1 MDSKNNEQNV
11 IEVAKIDFYKI
22 GKSEKEAIFKE
33 IATQL
38 GMKPFAV
45 EKDWWV
51 SRTLEIIFKMPISA
65 HLVFKGGTSLSKAW
79 KLINRFSEDIDLA
92 LDKDFFEGYKGDISK
107 TQIGKLRKVAGSYTT
122 ETFFEELKQSF
133 DAKGFKN
140 LEFVV
145 IGAKESDK
153 DPRVLEIYYPNVIK
167 SDTEYLLPRVQI
179 EVSCRSLREPFS
191 IQTFGSIVD
200 EFYTEKEFAEPLFK
214 VPTVNAERTFLEKL
228 FLLHE
233 EFHRPVEKMRVDRL
247 SRHLY
252 DVYHLTKAG
261 VSEKAINDKELYETI
276 VAHRYKFSRVG
287 EVDYNL
293 HNPKTLNPIPPEGI
307 MNYWEADYA
316 KMKEDMIYEE
326 KKPTFEELIDNLKEL
341 RSQLCLVKW
350 AFELEF
356 LIPNS

>member
-1 MDSKNNEQNV
+1 M
-11 IEVAKIDFYKI
+11 AKIDFYHI
-22 GKSEKEAIFKE
+22 DPAEKAAIFAE

-51 SRTLEIIFKMPISA
+51 SRTLEIIFQMPIA
-65 HLVFKGGTSLSKAW
+65 EHLVFKGGTSLSKAW

-92 LDKDFFEGYKGDISK
+92 IDKEFFEGYQGEISK
-107 TQIGKLRKVAGSYTT
+107 TQIGKLRKVAGAYTT
-122 ETFFEELKQSF
+122 GTFFEELKQAF
-133 DAKGFKN
+133 EDKGFTELN
-140 LEFVV
+140 FVV
-145 IGAKESDK
+145 IEAKDSDQ

-167 SDTEYLLPRVQI
+167 PDTEYLLPRVQI

-191 IQTFGSIVD
+191 VQTFGALVD
-200 EFYTEKEFAEPLFK
+200 EFYAGKDFAEPLFE
-214 VPTVNAERTFLEKL
+214 VPTVNTERTFLEKL

-233 EFHRPVEKMRVDRL
+233 EFHRPADKMRVNRL

-252 DVYHLTKAG
+252 DVFHLTQAG
-261 VSEKAINDKELYETI
+261 VAARALSDKDLYETI

-293 HNPKTLNPIPPEGI
+293 HHPQTLNPIPPKEVI
-307 MNYWEADYA
+307 ADWEADYA

-326 KKPTFEELIDNLKEL
+326 NKPSFKDLINNLEEVRK
-341 RSQLCLVKW
+341 QLQAVEWK
-350 AFELEF
+350 FELTF
-356 LIPNS
+356 PTANHQ

>member
-1 MDSKNNEQNV
+1 M
-11 IEVAKIDFYKI
+11 AKVDFYHI
-22 GKSEKEAIFKE
+22 PPPEKEAIFTE

-51 SRTLEIIFKMPISA
+51 SRTLETIFQMPIA
-65 HLVFKGGTSLSKAW
+65 EHLVFKGGTSLSKAW

-92 LDKDFFEGYKGDISK
+92 IDKEFFEGYKGEISK
-107 TQIGKLRKVAGSYTT
+107 TQIGKLRKVAGAYTT
-122 ETFFEELKQSF
+122 GIFFEELKQAF
-133 DAKGFKN
+133 AAKGFTDLKF
-140 LEFVV
+140 EV
-145 IGAKESDK
+145 IEAKDSDQ
-153 DPRVLEIYYPNVIK
+153 DPRVLEIYYPYVIK
-167 SDTEYLLPRVQI
+167 PDTDFVLPRVQI

-191 IQTFGSIVD
+191 NETFGSLVD
-200 EFYTEKEFAEPLFK
+200 EFYAGKDIAESLFE
-214 VPTVNAERTFLEKL
+214 VPTVNAERTCLEKL

-233 EFHRPVEKMRVDRL
+233 EFHRPAEKMRVDRL

-261 VSEKAINDKELYETI
+261 IAEKAVNDKELYETI

-293 HNPKTLNPIPPEGI
+293 HQPKTLNPIPPEDVI
-307 MNYWEADYA
+307 KDWEADYA

-326 KKPTFEELIDNLKEL
+326 HKPSFEDLINNLMEL
-341 RSQLCLVKW
+341 RKQLQDVKW
-350 AFELEF
+350 VFEPEF
-356 LIPNS
+356 PIPNS